1 MPLLPPPLSG
11 GGQESTKL
19 EEGLRVREIVLQL
32 KEGRNRVSTVE
43 SQRQGEGQFLI
54 WQDENILEQTTSMHV
69 PVYIPYIMYNA

>member
-1 MPLLPPPLSG
+1 MPLLPLLPSG

-19 EEGLRVREIVLQL
+19 EEGLRVRGIVLQL

-54 WQDENILEQTTSMHV
+54 WQDGNILEQTTSMHV
-69 PVYIPYIMYNA
+69 QVYIPYIMYNA